1 MEERHEFFISAGTV
15 AKVIVV
21 ALLFIFGYYIR
32 DILLILLLA
41 VVVASAIEP
50 AAQWLIRRKVPRLLS
65 VILVYLTII
74 ICLIAVIL
82 FLLLPLLSESINFLI
97 HFPAYLNASTISQK
111 LQQNHFF
118 SSSAIADIGRS
129 FDFGGLIN
137 QINVLINNISSNVFG
152 SITNVFGGIFSFILL
167 VVLSFYM
174 AVEEDGVAK
183 FLKIVAP
190 LKHERYIIALWKR
203 SQRKIGLWLQGQLVL
218 AVIIGLLVFLGL
230 TLLSVPNALLLAFL
244 AGLFEII
251 PLFGPILSSIP
262 SIAIALTTRGFTFA
276 LVVVALYIIVH
287 QLENQL
293 IYPLVV
299 KKIVGLS
306 PIISIVALI
315 AGWEIA
321 GFLGLILAVPV
332 ASVVI
337 EFFDDYEKDKIE
349 RFERMNGKG

>member
-1 MEERHEFFISAGTV
+1 MEERHEFFISACTV

-203 SQRKIGLWLQGQLVL
+203 SQRKIGLWLQ
-218 AVIIGLLVFLGL
+218 
-230 TLLSVPNALLLAFL
+230 
-244 AGLFEII
+244 
-251 PLFGPILSSIP
+251 
-262 SIAIALTTRGFTFA
+262 
-276 LVVVALYIIVH
+276 
-287 QLENQL
+287 
-293 IYPLVV
+293 
-299 KKIVGLS
+299 
-306 PIISIVALI
+306 
-315 AGWEIA
+315 
-321 GFLGLILAVPV
+321 
-332 ASVVI
+332 
-337 EFFDDYEKDKIE
+337 
-349 RFERMNGKG
+349 

>member
-1 MEERHEFFISAGTV
+1 
-15 AKVIVV
+15 
-21 ALLFIFGYYIR
+21 
-32 DILLILLLA
+32 
-41 VVVASAIEP
+41 
-50 AAQWLIRRKVPRLLS
+50 
-65 VILVYLTII
+65 
-74 ICLIAVIL
+74 
-82 FLLLPLLSESINFLI
+82 
-97 HFPAYLNASTISQK
+97 
-111 LQQNHFF
+111 
-118 SSSAIADIGRS
+118 
-129 FDFGGLIN
+129 
-137 QINVLINNISSNVFG
+137 
-152 SITNVFGGIFSFILL
+152 
-167 VVLSFYM
+167 
-174 AVEEDGVAK
+174 K

-321 GFLGLILAVPV
+321 GFLGVILAVPV